1 MKKKNQDSISL
12 MKWSSSQLLKT
23 FCWIA
28 TGTPTLIESISVLQ
42 LMYKMYFKGN
52 TLSYD
57 AIYIKHEIDELFTHH
72 SPRCTCIRVWI
83 NSTLSSLFCTEE
95 EVRNK
100 FSPPAKIFFS
110 AVTVL
115 TLFPFQDF
123 NIIAGK
129 NYISKM
135 LLHIYVKTKYI

>member
-1 MKKKNQDSISL
+1 MIHKLPTNKRSVLGWLCRREMRQNLKKKRVKRKSGKDRRKPRSYLWRKKNQDSISL

-57 AIYIKHEIDELFTHH
+57 AIYIKHEINDALY
-72 SPRCTCIRVWI
+72 SP
-83 NSTLSSLFCTEE
+83 
-95 EVRNK
+95 
-100 FSPPAKIFFS
+100 
-110 AVTVL
+110 
-115 TLFPFQDF
+115 
-123 NIIAGK
+123 
-129 NYISKM
+129 
-135 LLHIYVKTKYI
+135 